1 MRCGGRA
8 DVGIGPYGWV
18 TRGAVRDRVG
28 RPQGSP
34 LRRVYK
40 RHSWSWHAVYAYI
53 RIYTIY
59 TRKSL
64 AEFAARRRQ
73 KNSNHFSPRHVRGE
87 KYLSGCQCGI
97 LSLATKLC
105 AQQTANPF
113 GRKFRRNFL
122 PVKKETPEGVSFYC
136 IRCKSYL
143 LYRALS
149 AAAISA
155 KIPACFLP
163 TTTRITSRVAII
175 STTAIIMQI
184 TTFCSRPA
192 MMKLTKETAATVTP

>member
-1 MRCGGRA
+1 MKRQRAARESVPPFFVGAAGICELPQPVYTLAVAMTGLHRKCGGASGQR
-8 DVGIGPYGWV
+8 
-18 TRGAVRDRVG
+18 
-28 RPQGSP
+28 RPP
-34 LRRVYK
+34 LRNDK
-40 RHSWSWHAVYAYI
+40 RRGWSWHAVYAYI

-105 AQQTANPF
+105 TQQTADPF

-122 PVKKETPEGVSFYC
+122 PVKK
-136 IRCKSYL
+136 RDARRRL
-143 LYRALS
+143 
-149 AAAISA
+149 
-155 KIPACFLP
+155 FLG
-163 TTTRITSRVAII
+163 R
-175 STTAIIMQI
+175 M
-184 TTFCSRPA
+184 
-192 MMKLTKETAATVTP
+192 

>member
-1 MRCGGRA
+1 MPQSVYTLAVAMTGLHRKCGGYRRRGEGTPPCGEVTRSAAERA
-8 DVGIGPYGWV
+8 DRGVRPYAAI
-18 TRGAVRDRVG
+18 RGVVRDRVG

-34 LRRVYK
+34 LQRVYK

-59 TRKSL
+59 TRYTRKSL

-73 KNSNHFSPRHVRGE
+73 KISNHFSPRHVRGE

-122 PVKKETPEGVSFYC
+122 PVKKETPGGVSC
-136 IRCKSYL
+136 WVVCRLYL
-143 LYRALS
+143 TCRPWPCWPRPFRRRYRRAS
-149 AAAISA
+149 W
-155 KIPACFLP
+155 
-163 TTTRITSRVAII
+163 
-175 STTAIIMQI
+175 
-184 TTFCSRPA
+184 
-192 MMKLTKETAATVTP
+192 TPQP

>member
-1 MRCGGRA
+1 MKRQRAVRESVPPFFVGAAGMRIATSSVRTGLAVTGLHRKCGGAGGQR
-8 DVGIGPYGWV
+8 
-18 TRGAVRDRVG
+18 
-28 RPQGSP
+28 RPP
-34 LRRVYK
+34 LRNDK
-40 RHSWSWHAVYAYI
+40 RRGWSWHAVYAYI

-64 AEFAARRRQ
+64 AEIAARRRQ

-122 PVKKETPEGVSFYC
+122 PVKKRDARRRLFSVVCRLYLTCRPWPCWPRPFPGRYRRASWTPQ
-136 IRCKSYL
+136 
-143 LYRALS
+143 
-149 AAAISA
+149 
-155 KIPACFLP
+155 P
-163 TTTRITSRVAII
+163 
-175 STTAIIMQI
+175 
-184 TTFCSRPA
+184 
-192 MMKLTKETAATVTP
+192 

>member
-1 MRCGGRA
+1 MKRQRAVRESVPPFFVGAAGMRIATASVHTGCGNDRVTQEVRWGGRT
-8 DVGIGPYGWV
+8 G
-18 TRGAVRDRVG
+18 G
-28 RPQGSP
+28 RPP
-34 LRRVYK
+34 LRNDK
-40 RHSWSWHAVYAYI
+40 RRGWSWHAVYAYI

-59 TRKSL
+59 TCKSL

-122 PVKKETPEGVSFYC
+122 PVKKRRPEAS
-136 IRCKSYL
+136 L
-143 LYRALS
+143 
-149 AAAISA
+149 
-155 KIPACFLP
+155 
-163 TTTRITSRVAII
+163 
-175 STTAIIMQI
+175 
-184 TTFCSRPA
+184 FCR
-192 MMKLTKETAATVTP
+192 M

>member
-1 MRCGGRA
+1 MKRQR
-8 DVGIGPYGWV
+8 
-18 TRGAVRDRVG
+18 AVRESVPPFFVG
-28 RPQGSP
+28 AAGMRIATVSVRTGLAMTGLHRKYGGAGGQRRPP
-34 LRRVYK
+34 LRNDK
-40 RHSWSWHAVYAYI
+40 RRGWSWHAVYAYI

-113 GRKFRRNFL
+113 GRKFRRDFL
-122 PVKKETPEGVSFYC
+122 PVKKETPGGLHL
-136 IRCKSYL
+136 IGK
-143 LYRALS
+143 
-149 AAAISA
+149 
-155 KIPACFLP
+155 
-163 TTTRITSRVAII
+163 
-175 STTAIIMQI
+175 
-184 TTFCSRPA
+184 
-192 MMKLTKETAATVTP
+192 

>member
-1 MRCGGRA
+1 MTYYTRSAVAIGGGVRAPRPTEGYKKYGEAGRQGRPPLRRGCMSCGGRA
-8 DVGIGPYGWV
+8 DVGIGPYGELQE
-18 TRGAVRDRVG
+18 VRRSGQTWG
-28 RPQGSP
+28 RPP
-34 LRRVYK
+34 LRNDK
-40 RHSWSWHAVYAYI
+40 RRGWSWHAVYAYI

-122 PVKKETPEGVSFYC
+122 PVKKRRPKAS
-136 IRCKSYL
+136 L
-143 LYRALS
+143 
-149 AAAISA
+149 
-155 KIPACFLP
+155 
-163 TTTRITSRVAII
+163 
-175 STTAIIMQI
+175 
-184 TTFCSRPA
+184 FCR
-192 MMKLTKETAATVTP
+192 M

>member
-1 MRCGGRA
+1 M
-8 DVGIGPYGWV
+8 GIGPYGYIQGV
-18 TRGAVRDRVG
+18 RGKKPPVTASPCRGPLGKGAMGTGVRIATTSLQTGLAMTPFTRGAVQHRRADRVVRPYGAIRGVVRDRVG

-34 LRRVYK
+34 LRMVYK
-40 RHSWSWHAVYAYI
+40 RRGWSWHAVYAYI

-87 KYLSGCQCGI
+87 KYRSGCKCRI
-97 LSLATKLC
+97 LPLAAKLC

-122 PVKKETPEGVSFYC
+122 PVKKETPEGVSF
-136 IRCKSYL
+136 
-143 LYRALS
+143 
-149 AAAISA
+149 
-155 KIPACFLP
+155 F
-163 TTTRITSRVAII
+163 V
-175 STTAIIMQI
+175 
-184 TTFCSRPA
+184 
-192 MMKLTKETAATVTP
+192 

>member
-1 MRCGGRA
+1 MPQPVCTLTVAMTGLHRKCGGAGGQR
-8 DVGIGPYGWV
+8 
-18 TRGAVRDRVG
+18 
-28 RPQGSP
+28 RPP
-34 LRRVYK
+34 LRNDK
-40 RHSWSWHAVYAYI
+40 RRGWSWHAVYAYI

-113 GRKFRRNFL
+113 GRKFLRNFL
-122 PVKKETPEGVSFYC
+122 PVKKETPGGVSFWVVCRLYLTC
-136 IRCKSYL
+136 CTGPYRRQPSRQRYLRASYQQQHE
-143 LYRALS
+143 S
-149 AAAISA
+149 
-155 KIPACFLP
+155 PA
-163 TTTRITSRVAII
+163 
-175 STTAIIMQI
+175 
-184 TTFCSRPA
+184 
-192 MMKLTKETAATVTP
+192 E

>member
-1 MRCGGRA
+1 MCALAVAMTGLHRKCGGA
-8 DVGIGPYGWV
+8 DRQKRPPPRNDKR
-18 TRGAVRDRVG
+18 RG
-28 RPQGSP
+28 
-34 LRRVYK
+34 
-40 RHSWSWHAVYAYI
+40 WSWHAVYAYI

-122 PVKKETPEGVSFYC
+122 PVKKETPGGVSFLLYVEAV
-136 IRCKSYL
+136 SYL
-143 LYRALS
+143 PAMALLAS
-149 AAAISA
+149 AISR
-155 KIPACFLP
+155 KIPACFLD
-163 TTTRITSRVAII
+163 TTALMTSRVAII
-175 STTAIIMQI
+175 STIAIIMQI
-184 TTFCSRPA
+184 TTFCTRPA
-192 MMKLTKETAATVTP
+192 MRKLTKETAATVTP